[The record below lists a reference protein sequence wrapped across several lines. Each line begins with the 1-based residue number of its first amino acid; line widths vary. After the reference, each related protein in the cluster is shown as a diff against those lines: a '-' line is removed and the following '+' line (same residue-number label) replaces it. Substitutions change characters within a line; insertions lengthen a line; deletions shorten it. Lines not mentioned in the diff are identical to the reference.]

1 MEEEF
6 VSQEDLSNIKQLRQK
21 IQIIELQKYAVELEL
36 KNYILRVYLKHQ
48 LSEKDAIQEETG
60 KIVKF

>member
-6 VSQEDLSNIKQLRQK
+6 ISQEDLSNIKQLRQK
-21 IQIIELQKYAVELEL
+21 MQIIELQKYAVELEL

-48 LSEKDAIQEETG
+48 LSEKDTIQEETG

>member
-6 VSQEDLSNIKQLRQK
+6 ISQEDLSNIKQLRQK

-48 LSEKDAIQEETG
+48 LSEKDTIQEETG

>member
-6 VSQEDLSNIKQLRQK
+6 ISQEDLSNIKQLRQK